1 MSRKFWLS
9 ETMVAYYFLLPC
21 IIGFL
26 LFTTI
31 PLVSSLVLSFY
42 DWNILSPPKFIGL
55 SNFIRLFTDD
65 DIFITSLKN
74 TVLYVIAVVPFGIGL
89 GLIAAVVLNQQL
101 KGVAFWRAVYFLP
114 VITSTVAIS
123 LVWRWIFNPDVG
135 LINVILRGLAVA
147 NPPSWIGGVEWAL
160 PSIMIVA
167 IWKTIGY
174 NMVIFLAGLQNIP
187 KELYEA
193 ASIDGSNRWNSFWH
207 VTVPL
212 LRPTTFFI
220 TVIAIINSFQVF
232 GFALIMTEGGPG
244 NATNTLV
251 LYVYQQG
258 FKFFNMGYAS
268 AIAWVLFVIILIFT
282 LLQSYINHRREA
294 A

>member
-1 MSRKFWLS
+1 MTRKFWLS
-9 ETMVAYYFLLPC
+9 ETMVALYFLLPC
-21 IIGFL
+21 MIGFF
-26 LFTTI
+26 LFTAI
-31 PLVSSLVLSFY
+31 PLVSSLALSFY
-42 DWNILSPPKFIGL
+42 EWNILSPPTFIGFG
-55 SNFIRLFTDD
+55 NFIKLFED
-65 DIFITSLKN
+65 DIFYTTLKN

-89 GLIAAVVLNQQL
+89 GLVAALVLNQQL
-101 KGVAFWRAVYFLP
+101 KGISFWRTIYFLP
-114 VITSTVAIS
+114 VVTSTVAIS

-135 LINVILRGLAVA
+135 LINVILRALSVA
-147 NPPSWIGGVEWAL
+147 DPPTWIGGTTWAL

-167 IWKTIGY
+167 VWKTIGY

-193 ASIDGSNRWNSFWH
+193 AAIDGSNRWNSFWN
-207 VTVPL
+207 VTLPL

-232 GFALIMTEGGPG
+232 GYALIMTEGGPG

-268 AIAWVLFVIILIFT
+268 ALAWVLFIIILIFT